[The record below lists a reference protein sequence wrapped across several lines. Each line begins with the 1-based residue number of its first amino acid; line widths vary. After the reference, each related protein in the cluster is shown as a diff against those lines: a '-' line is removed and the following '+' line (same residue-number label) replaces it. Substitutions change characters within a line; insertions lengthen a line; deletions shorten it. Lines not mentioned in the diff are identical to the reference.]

1 MKVDVLL
8 GLQGGDEG
16 KGKAID
22 VLTPTYDIVARFQGG
37 PNAGHTLEFDNHKF
51 ILHTIPSGIFRDETC
66 NIIGSGVIIDPYIL
80 INKEI
85 KAISPFTNV
94 KDKLYISLRSNLI
107 LPSHRLLDHAGE
119 AELGSKK
126 IGSTLKGIGPTYTDK
141 VSRKGLRVG
150 DMFLPGFKEKYDC
163 LKRNHLQQIENMG
176 FDYANVQMEGMSFAA
191 YEDQW
196 MEALEALQ
204 SYHLVST
211 EYKLHNALSEGKTVL
226 AEGAQGTLLDIDF
239 GTYPYVTSSNT
250 ITAGACAGLGIGP
263 NKIGKVFGLFKAYCT
278 RVGAGVFPT
287 ELLDDMGNYL
297 REKGHEYGS
306 TTQRPRRCGWIDLP
320 LLKYACMINGVTDLI
335 MTKADVLSE
344 LDEIQVC
351 ADYEINGKISQDIPF
366 DLNDNIKPIYKT
378 LPGWKKELTPTRI
391 PENLN
396 HYIKYIESYLKQRI
410 FLVSIGADRKD
421 NILF

>member
-1 MKVDVLL
+1 M
-8 GLQGGDEG
+8 
-16 KGKAID
+16 
-22 VLTPTYDIVARFQGG
+22 
-37 PNAGHTLEFDNHKF
+37 
-51 ILHTIPSGIFRDETC
+51 
-66 NIIGSGVIIDPYIL
+66 
-80 INKEI
+80 
-85 KAISPFTNV
+85 
-94 KDKLYISLRSNLI
+94 
-107 LPSHRLLDHAGE
+107 
-119 AELGSKK
+119 
-126 IGSTLKGIGPTYTDK
+126 
-141 VSRKGLRVG
+141 
-150 DMFLPGFKEKYDC
+150 
-163 LKRNHLQQIENMG
+163 
-176 FDYANVQMEGMSFAA
+176 
-191 YEDQW
+191 
-196 MEALEALQ
+196 
-204 SYHLVST
+204 
-211 EYKLHNALSEGKTVL
+211 
-226 AEGAQGTLLDIDF
+226 LDIDF

-378 LPGWKKELTPTRI
+378 LPGWKRELTPTRI